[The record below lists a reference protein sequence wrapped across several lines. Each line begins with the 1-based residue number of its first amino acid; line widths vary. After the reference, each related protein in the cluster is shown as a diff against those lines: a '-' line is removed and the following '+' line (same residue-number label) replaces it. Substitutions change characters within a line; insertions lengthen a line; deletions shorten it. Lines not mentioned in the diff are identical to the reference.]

1 MNDSSGYTEDIG
13 SEMEAGQQAAGG
25 SFSNIQERYVS
36 ESGHARL
43 FTAVRYGKTYT
54 LKTLKP
60 DFAYTPV
67 YRQALTKEFEIGI
80 KLDHPYIR
88 STIGMEDVD
97 GLGACIILEYVD
109 GETLASALKG
119 GRVDAAL
126 GRRIAVQTA
135 TAVAYLHS
143 KQMVH
148 RDIKPANIMITHNG
162 HNVKLID
169 LSLADSDAYCV
180 LKTPAGTRGYIAPEQ
195 LMPGAKT
202 DTRADIYSLGVVMAE
217 IARHTGDKAM
227 AGLARKCTRR
237 NANERPADSITDDG
251 NNVVDF
257 GLWEHDFGETR

>member
-1 MNDSSGYTEDIG
+1 M
-13 SEMEAGQQAAGG
+13 
-25 SFSNIQERYVS
+25 S

-195 LMPGAKT
+195 LMPGAKA

-237 NANERPADSITDDG
+237 NANERPPT
-251 NNVVDF
+251 
-257 GLWEHDFGETR
+257 